1 MFHRSIALALLLLTM
16 TSCEAFR
23 FLVVFPM
30 ASKSHSILG
39 HGVVNHLLQA
49 GHEVVHVTAFPR
61 DKPAPKLKEIV
72 VPNIFMAIAKEDPA
86 GFAAFNLQN
95 IANSGNPADSSF
107 FFNIVFNFHKLFFEE
122 PKIVQFLSDPQE
134 KFDAVI
140 IEWFFSDVIAGI
152 APLFQCPLI
161 WVGSTEAHWQVL
173 KLVDGVTNPSYNAD
187 VFSANT
193 PPLTFW
199 QRIQE
204 LWTMVKKIVTI
215 SFFITPKEKTL
226 YDSFYPKIAALR
238 GVQMPSYDEAV
249 YNGSFL
255 LLNSHPSIGTPFNL
269 PESAKYVGGYHIDS
283 KVPPLPE
290 DLQKLMDNAKHGII
304 YFSMGSNLKSVD
316 MSTAMRESLLQ
327 MFAKLKQTV
336 IWKFEGE
343 LDNVPS
349 NIHLVK
355 WAPQQSIFSHPN
367 LNFFITH
374 GGQLSTTEAVHY
386 GVPVIGI
393 PVLGDQYVNMKAVV
407 RKGFGIKIQ
416 LAEDMAKDIYVA
428 IQEMLANPSYKQ
440 KAKEISQIYHDR
452 PVPPGK
458 ELVHWVEH
466 VVRTRGAPHLR
477 SPALLLLWY
486 QKMYLDLIVLIILAL
501 LILRSCIPKKSKQT
515 TLKKKEKKK

>member
-1 MFHRSIALALLLLTM
+1 MLQRIIALAVLLLA
-16 TSCEAFR
+16 SSEALR
-23 FLVVFPM
+23 ILVVFPM

-49 GHEVVHVTAFPR
+49 GHEVVHVTGFPR
-61 DKPAPKLKEIV
+61 DKPELKLKEII

-95 IANSGNPADSSF
+95 IANSGNPGASSF

-122 PKIVQFLSDPQE
+122 PNIVEFLSDPQE

-199 QRIQE
+199 QRVEE
-204 LWTMVKKIVTI
+204 LWTMVKRIFIT
-215 SFFITPKEKTL
+215 SFIITPKEKTL
-226 YDSFYPKIAALR
+226 YDSFYSKIAALR
-238 GVQMPSYDEAV
+238 GVNMPSYDEAV

-290 DLQKLMDNAKHGII
+290 DLQKLMDNVKHGVI

-367 LNFFITH
+367 LKFFITH
-374 GGQLSTTEAVHY
+374 GGQLSTTEAIHY

-393 PVLGDQYVNMKAVV
+393 PVLGDQYVNMEAVV
-407 RKGFGIKIQ
+407 RKGFGIKIR
-416 LAEDMAKDIYVA
+416 LAENMAEDIYVA
-428 IQEMLANPSYKQ
+428 IQEMLSNSSYKQ

-452 PVPPGK
+452 LVPPGA

-466 VVRTRGAPHLR
+466 VVRTCGAPHLR
-477 SPALLLLWY
+477 SPALLLPWY
-486 QKMYLDLIVLIILAL
+486 QKMYLDLGVLILFAV
-501 LILRSCIPKKSKQT
+501 LILISCIPKKTKQT
-515 TLKKKEKKK
+515 TLKMKEKKK